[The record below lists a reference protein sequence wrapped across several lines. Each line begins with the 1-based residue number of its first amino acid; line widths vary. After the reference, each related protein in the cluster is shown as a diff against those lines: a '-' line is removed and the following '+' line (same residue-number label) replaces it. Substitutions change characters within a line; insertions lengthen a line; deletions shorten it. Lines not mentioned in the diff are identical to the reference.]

1 MNILIMHDDPVERL
15 ATQRLVDHAGHASR
29 LAETAEQAWQAFG
42 QQQIDMLIAPLTGDG
57 IALVQRLRA
66 SDIGRAVYVLG
77 LVHRGTEND
86 PDTRVDDV
94 LSRPVHPVELRA
106 RLRVAERLVSLERNA
121 MVDPL
126 TGLMNH
132 SAISQFAQGELERAR
147 RSAAPLSLILP
158 DLDNF
163 QGLNQTHGSL
173 VGDDVLRSV
182 ARTIREKSRPYD
194 GVGRWAGDT
203 YVIVLP
209 GLIAANAEKIAD
221 RILKSIT
228 GLRLELENGTQISV
242 AVSLGV
248 VTAARV
254 TASSEMLEEL
264 MRIGEAAVGEAKR
277 AGGNQV
283 NLAFA

>member
-1 MNILIMHDDPVERL
+1 MNILIYHDDPVERL
-15 ATQRLVDHAGHASR
+15 AAQRLVDHAGHSTA
-29 LAETAEQAWQAFG
+29 LAETTDQAWQALG
-42 QQQIDMLIAPLTGDG
+42 QQQVDMLITPMTTEGT
-57 IALVQRLRA
+57 ALVQRLRA
-66 SDIGRAVYVLG
+66 SDMGRTVYVLG

-106 RLRVAERLVSLERNA
+106 RLRVAERLLALERNA

-132 SAISQFAQGELERAR
+132 DAIRQFALGELERAR
-147 RSAAPLSLILP
+147 RGAAPFSLILL

-163 QGLNQTHGSL
+163 QDLNETHGAQ
-173 VGDDVLRSV
+173 VGDDVLRAV

-194 GVGRWAGDT
+194 GVGRWGGDT
-203 YVIVLP
+203 FVIVLP
-209 GLIAANAEKIAD
+209 GLIAANAEKIAE
-221 RILKSIT
+221 RILKSVT
-228 GLRLELENGTQISV
+228 GLNLEMENGTQIPI
-242 AVSLGV
+242 ALSLGV

-254 TASSEMLEEL
+254 TASSEMLDEL
-264 MRIGEAAVGEAKR
+264 VRVGEAAVGEAKH